1 MLWLHARRHTP
12 ATGAHLCSKAT
23 SHPETAMSTTA
34 LMFIACLC
42 ILAGLLVTVLCVEQT
57 LRDAP

>member
-1 MLWLHARRHTP
+1 
-12 ATGAHLCSKAT
+12 
-23 SHPETAMSTTA
+23 MSTTA